1 MRNKTAKRISILFV
15 PEDNSEPLSLRLRTS
30 TVKILYVVGAI
41 LLVHIIIG
49 AIYYVKYSN
58 LLDYNEQILTHN
70 AQLQEDNKRVI
81 TLTNQFLVL
90 EQEYKKV
97 RSLLGVDNDRRNI
110 TVETNGSATYV
121 EPSPQPDNMMTAVT
135 NDLDEGRGLDFFET
149 RNRVLVA
156 NTQSRVNFYPDNI
169 PSMMP
174 VKGFLTLDFQKEAWF
189 SAKSHSGIDI
199 VAKKGTIIRAA
210 GSGVVIFANWTTD
223 LGNLVIV
230 DHGGGFLSFY
240 GHNQRILVAEKNLVK
255 KGVPIAFLG
264 TSGKSSG
271 PHLHFEIWK
280 EGVPVDP
287 KEYVVDFNE
296 IGTTKF

>member
-1 MRNKTAKRISILFV
+1 MSKDAKRISVLLV
-15 PEDNSEPLSLRLRTS
+15 PEDNSEPISFRVRTS
-30 TVKILYVVGAI
+30 TVRILYLVGAI
-41 LLVHIIIG
+41 LLVHVIIG
-49 AIYYVKYSN
+49 GIYYFKYAN
-58 LLDYNEQILTHN
+58 LVDYNDQILTQN
-70 AQLQEDNKRVI
+70 DQLKEDNKRVI
-81 TLTNQFLVL
+81 TLSNQFSVL

-97 RSLLGVDNDRRNI
+97 RSLLGVEDGS
-110 TVETNGSATYV
+110 TNGHQTEGNGEASLP
-121 EPSPQPDNMMTAVT
+121 EFNLPPDLLASVNSEIGE
-135 NDLDEGRGLDFFET
+135 NSGLDFYEA
-149 RNRVLVA
+149 RQRVLVSNA
-156 NTQSRVNFYPDNI
+156 QSRRNFYPENI

-199 VAKKGTIIRAA
+199 VAKKGTVIRAA

-255 KGVPIAFLG
+255 KGDPISLLG

-280 EGVPVDP
+280 DGVPVDP
-287 KEYVVDFNE
+287 KEYVLDFQESVNA
-296 IGTTKF
+296 KF

>member
-1 MRNKTAKRISILFV
+1 MV
-15 PEDNSEPLSLRLRTS
+15 PEDNSEPLSFRLRTS

-49 AIYYVKYSN
+49 AIYYFKYSS
-58 LLDYNEQILTHN
+58 LVDYNQQILAHN
-70 AQLQEDNKRVI
+70 SQLQEDNKRVI
-81 TLTNQFLVL
+81 TLTNQFSLL

-97 RSLLGVDNDRRNI
+97 RSLLGVDNDRKNI
-110 TVETNGSATYV
+110 KVETNGSAMYS
-121 EPSPQPDNMMTAVT
+121 EPSEPSDQPDNLLAAVS
-135 NDLDEGRGLDFFET
+135 NELDEDRGLDFYET

-156 NTQSRVNFYPDNI
+156 NTQSRVDFYPENV
-169 PSMMP
+169 PSAMP

-189 SAKSHSGIDI
+189 SAKSHAGIDI
-199 VAKKGTIIRAA
+199 VAKKGTVIRAA
-210 GSGVVIFANWTTD
+210 GSGVVIFASWTTD
-223 LGNLVIV
+223 LGNLVII

-240 GHNQRILVAEKNLVK
+240 GHNQRILVAEKSLVK
-255 KGVPIAFLG
+255 KGDPISLLG

-287 KEYVVDFNE
+287 KEYVIDFNE
-296 IGTTKF
+296 VGTSKF